1 MKMARKPNINIIT
14 PNLPS
19 ARAGLELMSHS
30 VSYQCEYVKRLKTQ
44 QVTQEDGLLQWWIQ
58 ADVKTITHT
67 NTKLKSREEFL
78 QNFFP

>member
-44 QVTQEDGLLQWWIQ
+44 QVNTQEDGLLQWWIQ
-58 ADVKTITHT
+58 APPPPIPLIFRPT
-67 NTKLKSREEFL
+67 
-78 QNFFP
+78 

>member
-1 MKMARKPNINIIT
+1 MNINIIA

-44 QVTQEDGLLQWWIQ
+44 QVTQEDGLLKWWIQ
-58 ADVKTITHT
+58 APPTPTPHPPY
-67 NTKLKSREEFL
+67 F
-78 QNFFP
+78 